1 MLEFIL
7 AQILG
12 GIALI
17 LVCIGY
23 FLKTK
28 SAFMIIQTI
37 ANFFYASAFFVV
49 GAYVGAGLVMI
60 SLFRCIYLYV
70 AEKKSFKYTLHF
82 LPIFIGL
89 YIVTT
94 IIFWDNPF
102 DFMPLITSTL
112 FTIGFTIKNLQT
124 MRYVLII
131 PNAVLVIYNIL
142 TTTYTSALLDFIEI
156 IVIIV
161 AIVKFYRDS
170 RRIKNDK

>member
-82 LPIFIGL
+82 LPIFIAL

-94 IIFWDNPF
+94 IIFWNNPF

-131 PNAVLVIYNIL
+131 PNALLVIYNIL

-161 AIVKFYRDS
+161 AIVKFYRDNK
-170 RRIKNDK
+170 RIKNDR